1 MSSNIIMPLQRH
13 NSTPSPH
20 NSMPRTCK
28 ATYKH
33 TAPMAQPIVVA
44 PSQPPRQIVVKSK
57 EPEVVKI
64 ITTKKMPQSRSYAS
78 NISGRQLGTG
88 FGLTDIED
96 DRFYMS
102 SKFTQSVTNFTQ
114 PQLDEPP
121 GTSHMPAFHS
131 SYSFDASGPS
141 RKVSPRTRAC
151 WGPDIN
157 MEFAIADDD
166 IQTIDLSPEISAET
180 PILVENY
187 QASVRSVRK
196 PTSRSITRKSAQV
209 SGKPMLIRE
218 NTSAHNLS
226 LPESLSRVQSANT
239 MLNDAIETNQK
250 VSKHKCTIL

>member
-1 MSSNIIMPLQRH
+1 
-13 NSTPSPH
+13 
-20 NSMPRTCK
+20 
-28 ATYKH
+28 
-33 TAPMAQPIVVA
+33 MAQPIVVA

-57 EPEVVKI
+57 EPEVVETTI
-64 ITTKKMPQSRSYAS
+64 STKKMPQSRSYTS

-88 FGLTDIED
+88 FGLTGIED
-96 DRFYMS
+96 DRFYIS

-114 PQLDEPP
+114 PQLDEPSD
-121 GTSHMPAFHS
+121 TSHMPAFHS

-141 RKVSPRTRAC
+141 HKVSPRTRAC

-166 IQTIDLSPEISAET
+166 IQAIDLSQEIIAET

-187 QASVRSVRK
+187 QASKRPVQK
-196 PTSRSITRKSAQV
+196 PTSRSITRKPAQV
-209 SGKPMLIRE
+209 SGKPMIIGE
-218 NTSAHNLS
+218 STSAHNLS
-226 LPESLSRVQSANT
+226 LPENHSRVQSANT